1 MIILKDFSSAVIKQ
15 TFGNNSQMT
24 AVEQIKDGLAS
35 ISLKVSCDQHDKP
48 LFLKIEKA
56 FEIPRTQKYQ
66 IKREIA
72 GIKLCHEKGINVP
85 TIISSDE
92 SGLLADRPWLLE
104 DYIDGKSVYEYRIDD
119 ANKKLISREYTHLF
133 EKIVS
138 IESDYYG
145 DTFTDGFIGHHLSWL
160 ATLAKMTSI
169 ILADCVKMEIFDSI
183 SHKFVE
189 EALQKALYSIKFTSK
204 PVFFHY
210 DLLSGNIFA
219 EEVQSI
225 IHLGCLFDFGM
236 SLFAP
241 IHYAYWLTSKLNDL
255 MMEKIDELEKLGFD
269 HNEDMAYEILRLESV
284 LLDHVINRNDGQTG
298 PSSYMQQYVNKCKEF
313 VGQ

>member
-1 MIILKDFSSAVIKQ
+1 MINLNDLSCTIIKQ

-24 AVEQIKDGLAS
+24 DFKQIKDGLAS
-35 ISLKVSCDQHDKP
+35 ISLQVSCDQHDKP

-72 GIKLCHEKGINVP
+72 GIKLCQEKGIKVP

-92 SGLLADRPWLLE
+92 FGLLADRPWILE
-104 DYIDGKSVYEYRIDD
+104 DYIDGKSVYEYRLDD

-145 DTFTDGFIGHHLSWL
+145 DIFPDGFIGHHDNWL
-160 ATLAKMTSI
+160 TTLAKMTSI
-169 ILADCVKMEIFDSI
+169 LLADCEKMELFDSI
-183 SHKFVE
+183 SNQVVKA
-189 EALQKALYSIKFTSK
+189 ALQKALDNIKFTSK

-236 SLFAP
+236 SLFTP
-241 IHYAYWLTSKLNDL
+241 IHYAYWLTIKLNDL
-255 MMEKIDELEKLGFD
+255 SMEKIDDLEKLGFD
-269 HNEDMAYEILRLESV
+269 HNEEMAYEILRLEPV
-284 LLDHVINRNDGQTG
+284 LLMQVIMQNNKQTG
-298 PSSYMQQYVNKCKEF
+298 PSSYMQQYVSKCKEYSRW
-313 VGQ
+313 